1 MSSPLPTTGTK
12 SKILIVDDD
21 PLFLAAMG
29 RMLKGAHAVSTEVL
43 ASAVAQRLHAE
54 GPFDLILCDLHMPQ
68 VDGPGLHR
76 LICERFPHYR
86 TRFVFFTGGLV
97 TQAEMGFWSRPDVPR
112 VWKHLRPEVMR
123 QRIAEHVARLA
134 PVNRVG

>member
-1 MSSPLPTTGTK
+1 MSGPPVVGSK

-21 PLFLAAMG
+21 PNFLAAIG
-29 RMLKGAHAVSTEVL
+29 RMLRGDHVVSTEVL
-43 ASAVAQRLHAE
+43 ASAVCQRLHAE

-76 LICERFPHYR
+76 LICEQFPHYR
-86 TRFVFFTGGLV
+86 SRFVFFTGGLV

-112 VWKHLRPEVMR
+112 VWKHLRPDLMR
-123 QRIAEHVARLA
+123 QRIAEHVARVA
-134 PVNRVG
+134 PVARAG